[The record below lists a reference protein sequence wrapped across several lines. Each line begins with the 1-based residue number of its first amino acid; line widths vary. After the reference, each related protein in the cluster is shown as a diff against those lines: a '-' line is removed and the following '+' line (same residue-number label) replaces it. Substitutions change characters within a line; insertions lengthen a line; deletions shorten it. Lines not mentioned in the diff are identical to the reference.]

1 MEILNWH
8 INFTNVTNDK
18 LLNILSDTSTR
29 YLLNTDQFNFDLLEK
44 YIYDIA
50 MFHFERLN
58 IKYNKDIN
66 YIEFWY
72 KNKVNLD
79 NNFHFIC
86 DEYERKINNN
96 HIYPLLSNIIYLND
110 NICPTIIT
118 NIDLEKYKYKEF
130 DYENDITIIFP
141 KKNKHISFDGSN
153 SHGTYVLFEEN
164 RADDPRHLLSINL
177 WNKKPTNVEYYNS
190 IEKEKLYN
198 KQSSL
203 INIDIDTN
211 CDFKKNI
218 MVKDILN
225 YNFFENLLYKN
236 IYKHLIFSD
245 VLNKYYIEGVYFLKI
260 EEEKDELNFEKIAKH
275 KLINDIENIKTI
287 DNIVS
292 NNRFLQRFIF
302 NNIYSQDTCNWI
314 INESEL
320 YAKENGGWTKNM
332 RSNRHTTDISID
344 KIPSIFKYILGTL
357 PNIISKFH
365 KYYCIPEITEINIL
379 ELFILKYE
387 EGYQNKFDMYN
398 NGSFLTFNVMLSSSK
413 DYEGGGTQ
421 FNDGIKICLEQGDLL
436 LHSGYVKHTDLDVTK
451 GKLYILVALININI
465 T

>member
-130 DYENDITIIFP
+130 DNENDITIIFP

-190 IEKEKLYN
+190 NEKEKLYN
-198 KQSSL
+198 KQTSL
-203 INIDIDTN
+203 INIYTDTN
-211 CDFKKNI
+211 CELKKNI

-225 YNFFENLLYKN
+225 YTNE
-236 IYKHLIFSD
+236 
-245 VLNKYYIEGVYFLKI
+245 KYTSEG
-260 EEEKDELNFEKIAKH
+260 E
-275 KLINDIENIKTI
+275 
-287 DNIVS
+287 
-292 NNRFLQRFIF
+292 R
-302 NNIYSQDTCNWI
+302 
-314 INESEL
+314 
-320 YAKENGGWTKNM
+320 
-332 RSNRHTTDISID
+332 
-344 KIPSIFKYILGTL
+344 
-357 PNIISKFH
+357 
-365 KYYCIPEITEINIL
+365 
-379 ELFILKYE
+379 
-387 EGYQNKFDMYN
+387 
-398 NGSFLTFNVMLSSSK
+398 
-413 DYEGGGTQ
+413 
-421 FNDGIKICLEQGDLL
+421 
-436 LHSGYVKHTDLDVTK
+436 
-451 GKLYILVALININI
+451 
-465 T
+465 